1 MPRYIYKCQ
10 SCEIEFE
17 VSHSFGETVDI
28 CAGKDCNSIEVKR
41 VPQFINLAKKQDVEA
56 QVGSIVNQHIEEAK
70 EEVKSYKQ
78 ELKNWTPKK

>member
-1 MPRYIYKCQ
+1 VPRYIYKCQ

-17 VSHSFGETVDI
+17 VSHSFGETVNI

-41 VPQFINLAKKQDVEA
+41 VPQFINLAKRQEVEA

-70 EEVKSYKQ
+70 EEVKTYKQ
-78 ELKNWTPKK
+78 EMKNWKPEQ

>member
-1 MPRYIYKCQ
+1 VPRYVYKCQ

-41 VPQFINLAKKQDVEA
+41 VPQFINLAKKQEVEA

-70 EEVKSYKQ
+70 EEVKTYKQ
-78 ELKNWTPKK
+78 EMKNWTPKQ

>member
-41 VPQFINLAKKQDVEA
+41 VPQFINLAKKQEVEA

-70 EEVKSYKQ
+70 EEVKTYKQ
-78 ELKNWTPKK
+78 EMKNWTPTK

>member
-1 MPRYIYKCQ
+1 VPRYIYKCQ

-41 VPQFINLAKKQDVEA
+41 VPQFINLAKKQEVEA

-70 EEVKSYKQ
+70 EEVKTYKQ
-78 ELKNWTPKK
+78 EMKNWTPEQ

>member
-1 MPRYIYKCQ
+1 VPRYIYKCQ

-41 VPQFINLAKKQDVEA
+41 VPQFINLAKKQEVEA

-70 EEVKSYKQ
+70 EEVKTYKQ
-78 ELKNWTPKK
+78 EMKNWKPEQ

>member
-41 VPQFINLAKKQDVEA
+41 VPQFINLAKKQEVEA

-70 EEVKSYKQ
+70 EEVKTYKQ
-78 ELKNWTPKK
+78 EMKNWKPEQ

>member
-28 CAGKDCNSIEVKR
+28 CAGKDCNSIEVER
-41 VPQFINLAKKQDVEA
+41 VPQFINLAKKQEVEA

-70 EEVKSYKQ
+70 EEVKTYKQ
-78 ELKNWTPKK
+78 EMKNWTPEQ

>member
-41 VPQFINLAKKQDVEA
+41 VPQFINLAKKQEVEA

-70 EEVKSYKQ
+70 EEVKTYKQ
-78 ELKNWTPKK
+78 EMKSWKPEQ

>member
-41 VPQFINLAKKQDVEA
+41 VPQFINLAKKQEVEA

-70 EEVKSYKQ
+70 EEVKTYKQ
-78 ELKNWTPKK
+78 EMKNWTPKQ

>member
-41 VPQFINLAKKQDVEA
+41 VPQFINLAKKQEVEA

-70 EEVKSYKQ
+70 EEVKTYKQ
-78 ELKNWTPKK
+78 EMKHWKPEQ

>member
-1 MPRYIYKCQ
+1 MPRYVYKCQ

-41 VPQFINLAKKQDVEA
+41 VPQFINLAKKQEVEA

-70 EEVKSYKQ
+70 EEVKTYKQ
-78 ELKNWTPKK
+78 EMKNWTPKQ

>member
-41 VPQFINLAKKQDVEA
+41 VPQFINLAKKQEVEA

-70 EEVKSYKQ
+70 EEVKTYKQ
-78 ELKNWTPKK
+78 EMKNWTPEQ

>member
-1 MPRYIYKCQ
+1 MPRSIYKCQ

-41 VPQFINLAKKQDVEA
+41 VPQFINLAKKQEVEA

-70 EEVKSYKQ
+70 EEVKTYKQ
-78 ELKNWTPKK
+78 EMKHWKPEQ

>member
-1 MPRYIYKCQ
+1 MPRYVYKCQ

-41 VPQFINLAKKQDVEA
+41 VPQFINLAKKQEVEA

-70 EEVKSYKQ
+70 EEVKTYKQ
-78 ELKNWTPKK
+78 EMKNWTPTK

>member
-41 VPQFINLAKKQDVEA
+41 VPQFINLAKKQEVEA

-70 EEVKSYKQ
+70 EEVKTYKQ
-78 ELKNWTPKK
+78 EMKNWKPGQ

>member
-17 VSHSFGETVDI
+17 VSHSIGETVDI

-41 VPQFINLAKKQDVEA
+41 VPQFINLAKKQEVEA

-70 EEVKSYKQ
+70 EEVKTYKQ
-78 ELKNWTPKK
+78 EMKNWTPTK

>member
-1 MPRYIYKCQ
+1 VPRYIYKCQ

-41 VPQFINLAKKQDVEA
+41 VPQFINLAKKQEVEA

-70 EEVKSYKQ
+70 EEVKTYKQ
-78 ELKNWTPKK
+78 EMKHWKPEQ